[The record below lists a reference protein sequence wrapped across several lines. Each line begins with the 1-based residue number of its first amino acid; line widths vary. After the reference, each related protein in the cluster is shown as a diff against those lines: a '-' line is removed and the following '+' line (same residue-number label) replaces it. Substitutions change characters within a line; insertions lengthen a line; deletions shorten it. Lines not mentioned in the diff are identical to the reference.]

1 MPPGSFYEG
10 AVQRAF
16 EHAIEDLQRRRTSW
30 HVARHRTPAGFF
42 HYQPSLP
49 RQNTLLPGLYK
60 AAILLLIV
68 SMGVTNARHSFLKA
82 RILSRDY
89 FRFCELSPL
98 CSRLLLWKQVFALWE
113 AWRANCDHVTVLW
126 MIDRSYRNRQ
136 SQLDEDAKW
145 SPVHFSPLARRQAP
159 AFGETRF
166 CGT

>member
-1 MPPGSFYEG
+1 MKALYRGHLSMRSKTSSVEEHHG
-10 AVQRAF
+10 MLRAT
-16 EHAIEDLQRRRTSW
+16 ELLP
-30 HVARHRTPAGFF
+30 VFF